1 MIFDGLGFRK
11 EVWFSDKKIM
21 NLFLIKI
28 TADGRKGQRG
38 PLTPHPA
45 PRPSPLSLLFRLL
58 FQKFVENAVISG
70 SVCQNILF

>member
-38 PLTPHPA
+38 PLTPHPYIKLKIA
-45 PRPSPLSLLFRLL
+45 IQVPKTYRYSLFRVLSTL
-58 FQKFVENAVISG
+58 RF
-70 SVCQNILF
+70 